1 MRKTLYMAAALVVL
15 AGCAKT
21 ETQPENPAGRNL
33 DLTANVEGVGT
44 KAVFD
49 GDSHIKFEKDDAF
62 RGAIALPDSPTKAV
76 KVAEK
81 NFAAADRY
89 VVSFKLEDP
98 EAASPVFKGSFYS
111 IVEAN
116 NADTYKFYGVF
127 PSDAVATSFEDLT
140 SWQVQVKGD
149 QTSSQTSWQNKADVM
164 LMEPAEVTVQEK
176 EKTRYEEYNSSASVN
191 VRFAHLFGFGKITFA
206 DVPETCAKQK
216 VDQVIIEAV
225 GENKDLAG
233 VFKVDLTKDISDVK
247 PVPFS
252 TGSTLTITPDS
263 DVTVA
268 DNVVWFVAN
277 PGLYDVKVTVKTAR
291 YDLVFERTGLNIK
304 RGKIADP
311 TVHFKEADVAESHDV
326 ALAAGEKWVHTPT
339 YNNSLSSIRKVA
351 SWGDG
356 DKKMSFVLTYP
367 ESNSDNYGTT
377 YNKAAG
383 LAQGFAGSYMRG
395 GRATLTSRASFSG
408 VKMVKVNLG
417 IYTTNATCDF
427 TIALANGTDTTVL
440 KKISVDSGDG
450 TPSPEGADYF
460 FENTTGV
467 EKGDFVITVSN
478 LSAQNIRPYLGVL
491 VINPEPELVLG
502 ESAIKLEKTA
512 STGEIACNVYA
523 TQSVPEVSSDA
534 EWLKVTYADG
544 KISYTADANEGSKRT
559 ATITVKL
566 TDGDFSVVK
575 TIAVTQKSALAVE
588 YKLTVTPAL
597 MNEILKAEAE
607 KHPNATNYDYFEV
620 DATFQAVATD
630 GSGNTVDVK
639 MHANQ
644 MYVTDLSES
653 SFRMRGKFYCSQSV
667 GFVEKVVI
675 SANTTVSVSN
685 YASLAIKFSKDG
697 SSWSNLPSS
706 AITSESKGSTKVSTV
721 VNTDE
726 DNTYFSIDASG
737 SFSTLYVNNFEVT
750 FIGE

>member
-1 MRKTLYMAAALVVL
+1 MRKTLYMAAALAVL

-33 DLTANVEGVGT
+33 DLTVNVDGAGT
-44 KAVFD
+44 RALFD
-49 GDSHIKFEKDDAF
+49 GDSHIKFESYDAF

-76 KVAEK
+76 KVGER
-81 NFAAADRY
+81 NFAVASSYA
-89 VVSFKLEDP
+89 VSFKVEDP

-127 PSDAVATSFEDLT
+127 PSDAVSTTAEDLT
-140 SWQVQVKGD
+140 SWRVEVSGT
-149 QTSSQTSWQNKADVM
+149 QTASQTSWHGRSDVM
-164 LMEPAEVTVQEK
+164 LMEPAEVKVQDK
-176 EKTRYEEYNSSASVN
+176 EKTQYNEYNSSASVN

-206 DVPETCAKQK
+206 DVPEAYAKQK

-225 GENKDLAG
+225 GDNKDLTG
-233 VFKVDLTKDISDVK
+233 VFKVDLTKDISEVEA
-247 PVPFS
+247 VPFN

-277 PGLYDVKVTVKTAR
+277 PGLYDVKVTVKTGR

-304 RGKIADP
+304 RSKIAEP

-326 ALAAGEKWVHTPT
+326 ALEAGEIWAHTPT

-356 DKKMSFVLTYP
+356 DKKMSFVLNYP
-367 ESNSDNYGTT
+367 ENNKDNFGTT
-377 YNKAAG
+377 YYKAVG
-383 LAQGFAGSYMRG
+383 FAQGFAQNNMRG
-395 GRATLTSRASFSG
+395 GKATLTSRASFSG

-417 IYTTNATCDF
+417 IYTANASCDF
-427 TIALANGTDTTVL
+427 TVALANGTDTTVL
-440 KKISVDSGDG
+440 KKISVATGDG
-450 TPSPEGADYF
+450 TPSPEGSDYY
-460 FENTTGV
+460 FENITGV

-478 LSAQNIRPYLGVL
+478 LSAQDIRPYLGLL
-491 VINPEPELVLG
+491 VINPEPEIVLG

-523 TQSVPEVSSDA
+523 TKSAPEVSSDA

-575 TIAVTQKSALAVE
+575 TISVTQKSALSIE
-588 YKLTVTPAL
+588 YKLTVTPAV

-607 KHPNATNYDYFEV
+607 KHPDAASSDYFEI

-630 GSGNTVDVK
+630 GSGKTVDVK

-675 SANTTVSVSN
+675 SANSTVSTGN
-685 YASLAIKFSKDG
+685 WAALAIKFSKDG
-697 SSWSNLPSS
+697 SSWNNLPST
-706 AITSESKGSTKVSTV
+706 AITKDGKVSTV

-737 SFSTLYVNNFEVT
+737 GYSTLYVDNFEVT

>member
-1 MRKTLYMAAALVVL
+1 MKKTLYMAAVLATL

-21 ETQPENPAGRNL
+21 ESQPENPVGSNL
-33 DLTANVEGVGT
+33 ELTANVEGIGT

-49 GDSHIKFEKDDAF
+49 GDSHIKFEKGDAF
-62 RGAIALPDSPTKAV
+62 RAAIALPSAPDKAV
-76 KVAEK
+76 KVASQ
-81 NFAAADRY
+81 NLGVASGYDTA
-89 VVSFKLEDP
+89 FKLEDP
-98 EAASPVFKGSFYS
+98 NADTPVFKGNFYS
-111 IVEAN
+111 IVEAQN
-116 NADTYKFYGVF
+116 SDTYKFYGVF
-127 PSDAVATSFEDLT
+127 PSDAVASSGENLT
-140 SWQVQVKGD
+140 AWRVQVKGE

-164 LMEPAEVTVQEK
+164 LVEPADVTVEGK
-176 EKTRYEEYNSSASVN
+176 EKTQYNEYNSKASLN
-191 VRFAHLFGFGKITFA
+191 IKFAHLFGFGKISFA
-206 DVPETCAKQK
+206 DIPDTYAGLN
-216 VDQVIIEAV
+216 VDQVVIEAV
-225 GENKDLAG
+225 GENKDLVG
-233 VFKVDLTKDISDVK
+233 IYKIDLTKDVDEMQ
-247 PVPFS
+247 PVPFQ
-252 TGSTLTITPDS
+252 TGSTLTVTPETA
-263 DVTVA
+263 VTVA

-277 PGLYDVKVTVKTAR
+277 PGTYDVKVTVKTSR

-339 YNNSLSSIRKVA
+339 NNNSLSSIRKVA

-367 ESNSDNYGTT
+367 ENNSDNYGTT
-377 YNKAAG
+377 YYKAAG
-383 LAQGFAGSYMRG
+383 LAQGFAQNNMRG
-395 GRATLTSRASFSG
+395 GKATLTSRASFSG

-417 IYTTNATCDF
+417 IYTENATCDF

-523 TQSVPEVSSDA
+523 TKSVPEVSSDA

-575 TIAVTQKSALAVE
+575 TIAVKQKSALAVE
-588 YKLTVTPAL
+588 YKLTVTPAV

-607 KHPNATNYDYFEV
+607 KHPEATSYDYFEV

-630 GSGNTVDVK
+630 GSGKTVDVK
-639 MHANQ
+639 MHADQ

-653 SFRMRGKFYCSQSV
+653 SFRMKGKFYCSQSV

-675 SANTTVSVSN
+675 SANSTVSTGN
-685 YASLAIKFSKDG
+685 WANLAIKFSKDG
-697 SSWSNLPSS
+697 SSWKNLTSKD
-706 AITSESKGSTKVSTV
+706 ITIDGKVSTV

-737 SFSTLYVNNFEVT
+737 SFSTLYVDNFEVT

>member
-1 MRKTLYMAAALVVL
+1 MAAALAVL

-33 DLTANVEGVGT
+33 DLTVNVEGVGT

-49 GDSHIKFEKDDAF
+49 GDSHIKFENNDAF
-62 RGAIALPDSPTKAV
+62 SGAIALPDSPTKAV
-76 KVAEK
+76 KVGK
-81 NFAAADRY
+81 SNFAVADRY
-89 VVSFKLEDP
+89 DVSFKVEDHK
-98 EAASPVFKGSFYS
+98 AASPVFKGSFYS

-127 PSDAVATSFEDLT
+127 PSDAVASSGENLT
-140 SWQVQVKGD
+140 AWRVQVKGE

-164 LMEPAEVTVQEK
+164 LMEPAEVTVQDK
-176 EKTRYEEYNSSASVN
+176 EKTNYNEYNSSASVN

-206 DVPETCAKQK
+206 DVPEAYAKQK
-216 VDQVIIEAV
+216 VDQVTIEAV

-247 PVPFS
+247 PVPFN

-304 RGKIADP
+304 RGKIAAP
-311 TVHFKEADVAESHDV
+311 TVHFKTADVAVSHVV
-326 ALAAGEKWVHTPT
+326 ALAEGETWSHTPT
-339 YNNSLSSIRKVA
+339 YSNSLISTRKKA

-356 DKKMSFVLTYP
+356 EKKMAFSLAYP
-367 ESNSDNYGTT
+367 KDANGTNAGTT
-377 YNKAAG
+377 YYKSNNTVS
-383 LAQGFAGSYMRG
+383 QGFAQ
-395 GRATLTSRASFSG
+395 SRVIGDKVVLSSGASFSG
-408 VKMVKVNLG
+408 VKMLKLNLG
-417 IYTTNATCDF
+417 IYTASASCDF
-427 TIALANGTDTTVL
+427 TVALANGTDTTVI
-440 KKISVDSGDG
+440 KKISVATGEE
-450 TPSPEGADYF
+450 TPNADGADYF
-460 FENTTGV
+460 IENTTGV
-467 EKGDFVITVSN
+467 EAGDLVITLDN
-478 LSAQNIRPYLGVL
+478 LSKDNIRPYLGVL

-523 TQSVPEVSSDA
+523 TKSVPEVSSDA

-544 KISYTADANEGSKRT
+544 KISYTADANEASKRT
-559 ATITVKL
+559 AAITVKL

-575 TIAVTQKSALAVE
+575 TIAVTQKSALAIE
-588 YKLTVTPAL
+588 YKLTVTPAV

-607 KHPNATNYDYFEV
+607 KHPDATSYDYFEV

-630 GSGNTVDVK
+630 GSGKTVDVK

-653 SFRMRGKFYCSQSV
+653 SFRMKGKFYCSQSV

-675 SANTTVSVSN
+675 SANSTVSVSN
-685 YASLAIKFSKDG
+685 YANLAIKFSKDG

-706 AITSESKGSTKVSTV
+706 AITSEGKVSTV

-737 SFSTLYVNNFEVT
+737 GFSALYVDNFEVT

>member
-1 MRKTLYMAAALVVL
+1 MKKTLYMAAVLATL

-21 ETQPENPAGRNL
+21 ESQPENPVGSNL
-33 DLTANVEGVGT
+33 ELTANVEGIGT

-49 GDSHIKFEKDDAF
+49 GDSHIKFEKGDAF
-62 RGAIALPDSPTKAV
+62 RAAIALPSAPDKAV
-76 KVAEK
+76 KVASQ
-81 NFAAADRY
+81 NLGVASGYDTA
-89 VVSFKLEDP
+89 FKLEDP
-98 EAASPVFKGSFYS
+98 NADTPVFKGNFYS
-111 IVEAN
+111 IVEAQN
-116 NADTYKFYGVF
+116 SDTYKFYGVF
-127 PSDAVATSFEDLT
+127 PSDAVASSGENLT
-140 SWQVQVKGD
+140 AWRVQVKGE

-164 LMEPAEVTVQEK
+164 LVEPADVTVEGK
-176 EKTRYEEYNSSASVN
+176 EKTQYNEYNSKASLN
-191 VRFAHLFGFGKITFA
+191 IKFAHLFGFGKICFA
-206 DVPETCAKQK
+206 DIPDTYAGLN
-216 VDQVIIEAV
+216 VDQVVVEAV
-225 GENKDLAG
+225 GENKDLVG
-233 VFKVDLTKDISDVK
+233 IYKIDITKEVDEIQ
-247 PVPFS
+247 PVPFQ
-252 TGSTLTITPDS
+252 TGSTLTVTPETA
-263 DVTVA
+263 VTVA

-277 PGLYDVKVTVKTAR
+277 PGTYDVKVTVKTSR

-304 RGKIADP
+304 RGKIAAP
-311 TVHFKEADVAESHDV
+311 TVHFKTADVAESHDV

-339 YNNSLSSIRKVA
+339 NNNSLSSIRKVA

-356 DKKMSFVLTYP
+356 DKKMAFVLTYP
-367 ESNSDNYGTT
+367 ENNSDNYGTT
-377 YNKAAG
+377 YYKAAG
-383 LAQGFAGSYMRG
+383 LAQGFAQNNMRG
-395 GRATLTSRASFSG
+395 GKATLTSRASFSG

-523 TQSVPEVSSDA
+523 TKSVPEVSSDA

-544 KISYTADANEGSKRT
+544 KISYTADANEASKRT

-575 TIAVTQKSALAVE
+575 TIAVKQKSALAVE
-588 YKLTVTPAL
+588 YKLTVTPAV

-607 KHPNATNYDYFEV
+607 KHPEATSYDYFEV

-630 GSGNTVDVK
+630 GSGKTVDVK
-639 MHANQ
+639 MHADQ

-653 SFRMRGKFYCSQSV
+653 SFRMKGKFYCSQSV

-675 SANTTVSVSN
+675 SANSTVSTGN
-685 YASLAIKFSKDG
+685 WANLAIKFSKDG
-697 SSWSNLPSS
+697 SSWKNLTSKD
-706 AITSESKGSTKVSTV
+706 ITIDGKVSTV

-737 SFSTLYVNNFEVT
+737 SFSTLYVDNFEVT

>member
-1 MRKTLYMAAALVVL
+1 MKKTLYMAAVLATL

-21 ETQPENPAGRNL
+21 ESQPENPVGSNL
-33 DLTANVEGVGT
+33 ELTANVEGIGT

-49 GDSHIKFEKDDAF
+49 GDSHIKFEKGDAF
-62 RGAIALPDSPTKAV
+62 RAAIALPSAPDKAV
-76 KVAEK
+76 KVASQ
-81 NFAAADRY
+81 NLGVASGYDTA
-89 VVSFKLEDP
+89 FKLEDP
-98 EAASPVFKGSFYS
+98 NADTPVFKGNFYS
-111 IVEAN
+111 IVEAQN
-116 NADTYKFYGVF
+116 SDAYKFYGVF
-127 PSDAVATSFEDLT
+127 PSDAVASSGENLT
-140 SWQVQVKGD
+140 AWRVQVKGE

-164 LMEPAEVTVQEK
+164 LVEPADVTVEGK
-176 EKTRYEEYNSSASVN
+176 EKTQYNEYNSKASLN
-191 VRFAHLFGFGKITFA
+191 IKFAHLFGFGKICFA
-206 DVPETCAKQK
+206 DIPDTYAGLN
-216 VDQVIIEAV
+216 VDQVVVEAV
-225 GENKDLAG
+225 GENKDLVG
-233 VFKVDLTKDISDVK
+233 IYKVDITKEVDEIQ
-247 PVPFS
+247 PVPFQ
-252 TGSTLTITPDS
+252 TGSTLTVTPETA
-263 DVTVA
+263 VTVA

-277 PGLYDVKVTVKTAR
+277 PGTYDVKVTVKTSR

-304 RGKIADP
+304 RGKIAAP
-311 TVHFKEADVAESHDV
+311 TVHFKSADAATSHDV

-339 YNNSLSSIRKVA
+339 NNNSLSSIRKVA

-356 DKKMSFVLTYP
+356 DKKMAFVLTYP
-367 ESNSDNYGTT
+367 ENNSDNYGTT
-377 YNKAAG
+377 YYKAAG
-383 LAQGFAGSYMRG
+383 LAQGFAQNNMRG
-395 GRATLTSRASFSG
+395 GKATLTSRASFSG

-523 TQSVPEVSSDA
+523 TKSVPEVSSDA

-544 KISYTADANEGSKRT
+544 KISYTADANEASKRT

-575 TIAVTQKSALAVE
+575 TIAVKQKSALAVE
-588 YKLTVTPAL
+588 YKLTVTPAV

-607 KHPNATNYDYFEV
+607 KHPEATSYDYFEV

-630 GSGNTVDVK
+630 GSGKTVDVK
-639 MHANQ
+639 MHADQ

-653 SFRMRGKFYCSQSV
+653 SFRMKGKFYCSQSV

-675 SANTTVSVSN
+675 SANSTVSTGN
-685 YASLAIKFSKDG
+685 WANLAIKFSKDG
-697 SSWSNLPSS
+697 SSWKNLTSKD
-706 AITSESKGSTKVSTV
+706 ITIDGKVSTV

-737 SFSTLYVNNFEVT
+737 SFSTLYVDNFEVT